1 MLLSAIEQ
9 DKQIKGEKFKMIPR
23 EYNIEGKVAIVTG
36 AGRGIG
42 KAIALTLAEA
52 GVDIT
57 AVART
62 KEEIEQT
69 AKEVRQL
76 GQKALAIPTDVTQ
89 EAQVK
94 RVIEQTLSEF
104 GKIDILVNN
113 AGTTIDGLITFV
125 PGTKPS
131 SWQLAGDIGDKQM
144 TSEDWR
150 RVIETN
156 LTSAFL
162 FAQAVGP
169 HMIKQKS
176 GKVINITS
184 IYATMGIPYNSVYC
198 TTKGGLVT
206 FTQCLAAEWGPF
218 NICVNAIGPGYIKTK
233 MTEPLW
239 DDPKLLK
246 ELLNV
251 IPKRRLGEPRE
262 VALLVIYLASEAS
275 DFMTGQTIYIDGGQ
289 IARGTGV
296 I

>member
-1 MLLSAIEQ
+1 
-9 DKQIKGEKFKMIPR
+9 MIPQ

-57 AVART
+57 VLART
-62 KEEIEQT
+62 KGEIEQT
-69 AKEVRQL
+69 AEEVRQL
-76 GQKALAIPTDVTQ
+76 GQKALAIPTDVAH

-94 RVIEQTLSEF
+94 RAVEQTLSEF
-104 GKIDILVNN
+104 GKVDILVNN
-113 AGTTIDGLITFV
+113 AGGTSDGLIAFV
-125 PGTKPS
+125 PGTKPP
-131 SWQLAGDIGDKQM
+131 SWQLVGDIWDKQM
-144 TSEDWR
+144 TPEDWR
-150 RVIETN
+150 TVIETN

-176 GKVINITS
+176 GKVINIAS
-184 IYATMGIPYNSVYC
+184 IYATMGVPYSAAYC
-198 TTKGGLVT
+198 TSKGGLVT

-218 NICVNAIGPGYIKTK
+218 NICVNAIAPGYIKTK

-246 ELLNV
+246 ETLKV
-251 IPKRRLGEPRE
+251 IPKKRLGEPRE
-262 VALLVIYLASEAS
+262 VALLAIYLASEAS